1 MTQQMVPQDWLDGEN
16 QPISCTSKLRVLRE
30 NEAELRQVLYDAC
43 ADALLM
49 GVGQEHLKQ
58 RLDIL
63 LTDVIAEAVSGEA
76 V

>member
-1 MTQQMVPQDWLDGEN
+1 MIPQDWLDHEN
-16 QPISCTSKLRVLRE
+16 QPITCTSKLRVLRE

-43 ADALLM
+43 ADAILM

-58 RLDIL
+58 RLNIL
-63 LTDVIAEAVSGEA
+63 LADVIADAVSGEA